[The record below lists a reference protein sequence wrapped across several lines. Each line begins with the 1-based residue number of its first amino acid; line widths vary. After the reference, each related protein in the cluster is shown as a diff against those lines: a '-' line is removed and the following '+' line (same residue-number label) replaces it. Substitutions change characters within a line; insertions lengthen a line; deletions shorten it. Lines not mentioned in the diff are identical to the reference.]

1 MAEHA
6 RSDLADRLFQAHVA
20 HELSAWRGERGP
32 ERLAGLVDTF
42 WDWAERTTLTE
53 LIDCDTVRGAAERLV
68 LDLDLPDQLAGIIG
82 GIADDLV
89 RLDVN
94 RDTRVRD
101 VIDQSLFDEGV
112 TLAVELETLRARLV
126 QRLLKSPVYTA
137 LASDI
142 LYQGIKD
149 YIFSDSGAIRSIPG
163 VSRLIKGS
171 SSAVSRRMPG
181 LEAQV
186 ESRVKAYIEANTA
199 RTLART
205 ETYLLESLDGD
216 RLRALAD
223 EIWRAAA
230 DKPLS
235 IADAIDSDE
244 LQRLVDYGLQVWRSL
259 RETEYLGVMIDQ
271 GVQTFFARHGDDTLA
286 ELMRH
291 VGLEREVLAGE
302 VAALAP
308 DIIDG
313 LAETGLLETWVRDQ
327 LADFYDSGAF
337 AAVMRGDD

>member
-6 RSDLADRLFQAHVA
+6 RSDIADRLFEAHVA
-20 HELSAWRGERGP
+20 HELTAWRGRGGRKRLER
-32 ERLAGLVDTF
+32 LVDTF
-42 WDWAERTTLTE
+42 WDWAEDTTLNQ
-53 LIDCDTVRGAAERLV
+53 LIDCDSVRGAAERLA
-68 LDLDLPDQLAGIIG
+68 LDLDLPDQLASVIG
-82 GIADDLV
+82 GVADELV

-94 RDTRVRD
+94 RQTRVRD

-112 TLAVELETLRARLV
+112 SLAVELETLRARLV
-126 QRLLKSPVYTA
+126 QRLLQSPVYTA

-186 ESRVKAYIEANTA
+186 ESRVRAYIEANTA

-205 ETYLLESLDGD
+205 EAYLLESLNGD

-223 EIWRAAA
+223 EIWKTTA

-235 IADAIDSDE
+235 IADAIDSQE

-271 GVQTFFARHGDDTLA
+271 GVQTYFARHGEDTLA

-291 VGLEREVLAGE
+291 FGVDREVLAGE
-302 VAALAP
+302 VVSLAP
-308 DIIDG
+308 DLIDG

-327 LADFYDSGAF
+327 LADFYDSRAF
-337 AAVMRGDD
+337 EAVMRGED

>member
-1 MAEHA
+1 MAAHA
-6 RSDLADRLFQAHVA
+6 RSDIADRLFEAHVA
-20 HELSAWRGERGP
+20 HELSVWRGERGRR
-32 ERLAGLVDTF
+32 RLSRLVETF
-42 WDWAERTTLTE
+42 WNWAERTTLTE
-53 LIDCDTVRGAAERLV
+53 MIDCDSVRGVVERLT
-68 LDLDLPDQLAGIIG
+68 LDLDLPDQLAEVIG
-82 GIADDLV
+82 GIADELV

-94 RDTRVRD
+94 RETRVRD
-101 VIDQSLFDEGV
+101 VIDQSLFDDGV
-112 TLAVELETLRARLV
+112 ALAVELDTLRARLI

-186 ESRVKAYIEANTA
+186 ESRVRAYIEANTA

-235 IADAIDSDE
+235 IADAIDSEE
-244 LQRLVDYGLQVWRSL
+244 LQRLVDYGLQIWRSL
-259 RETEYLGVMIDQ
+259 RETEYLGLMIDQ
-271 GVQTFFARHGDDTLA
+271 GVQAYFARHGDDTLA
-286 ELMRH
+286 ELMSH
-291 VGLEREVLAGE
+291 VGIDRQIVADE

-308 DIIDG
+308 DVIEG

-327 LADFYDSGAF
+327 LADFYDSDVF
-337 AAVMRGDD
+337 AAVMRDED

>member
-1 MAEHA
+1 MVEHA
-6 RSDLADRLFQAHVA
+6 RSEIADRLFEAHVA
-20 HELSAWRGERGP
+20 HELAAWRGERGRQ
-32 ERLAGLVDTF
+32 RLDRLVATF
-42 WDWAERTTLTE
+42 WDWAERTTLAE
-53 LIDCDTVRGAAERLV
+53 VVDCDSVRGVAERLA
-68 LDLDLPDQLAGIIG
+68 LDLDLPDQLAGVIS
-82 GIADDLV
+82 GIADELI

-94 RDTRVRD
+94 RETRVRD
-101 VIDQSLFDEGV
+101 VVDESLFDDGV
-112 TLAVELETLRARLV
+112 ALAVELETLRARLI
-126 QRLLKSPVYTA
+126 QRLLNSPVYTA
-137 LASDI
+137 LASDV

-171 SSAVSRRMPG
+171 SNAVSRRMPG

-186 ESRVKAYIEANTA
+186 ENRVRAYIEANTA

-205 ETYLLESLDGD
+205 EAYLLESLDGD
-216 RLRALAD
+216 RIRALAD
-223 EIWRAAA
+223 EIWKAAA

-235 IADAIDSDE
+235 IADAIDSSE

-271 GVQTFFARHGDDTLA
+271 GIQSYFRRHGDATLT
-286 ELMRH
+286 ELLGH
-291 VGLEREVLAGE
+291 VGLDREVLATE

-308 DIIDG
+308 DLIDG

-327 LADFYDSGAF
+327 LADFYDSDAF
-337 AAVMRGDD
+337 AAVMRDED

>member
-6 RSDLADRLFQAHVA
+6 RSDIADRLFEAHVA
-20 HELSAWRGERGP
+20 HELSMWQGERGLQ
-32 ERLAGLVDTF
+32 RLDRLVETF
-42 WDWAERTTLTE
+42 WSWAERTTLAET
-53 LIDCDTVRGAAERLV
+53 IDCDSVRGAAERLA
-68 LDLDLPDQLAGIIG
+68 LDLDLPDQLAGVIG
-82 GIADDLV
+82 GIADELV

-94 RDTRVRD
+94 RETRIRD

-112 TLAVELETLRARLV
+112 ALAVELDTLRARLI

-186 ESRVKAYIEANTA
+186 ESRVRAYIEANTA

-223 EIWRAAA
+223 EIWKAAA
-230 DKPLS
+230 DKPMW

-244 LQRLVDYGLQVWRSL
+244 LQRLVDYGLQIWRSL
-259 RETEYLGVMIDQ
+259 RETEYLGLMIDQ
-271 GVQTFFARHGDDTLA
+271 GVQAYFARHGDETLA
-286 ELMRH
+286 ELMSH
-291 VGLEREVLAGE
+291 VGIDRQVVADE
-302 VAALAP
+302 VAVLAP
-308 DIIDG
+308 DLIAG

-327 LADFYDSGAF
+327 LADFYDSDAF
-337 AAVMRGDD
+337 AAVMGDGD